1 MSQAS
6 RCVITLTCC
15 VHAAEPARELAWLR
29 MDEPPYGSTAE
40 RKRKI
45 LTVQRLLARRRID
58 SWSPRLVWIFGF
70 LDRHN
75 NEERALPPLK
85 KKTSR
90 GAVRGGYLDDPPF
103 EDPLNEHF
111 SHSSGVTLYNS
122 EIRIFMTDVEV
133 KERFEVSMACDL
145 FFFFVSSLGRGWLWT
160 NVV

>member
-1 MSQAS
+1 
-6 RCVITLTCC
+6 
-15 VHAAEPARELAWLR
+15 
-29 MDEPPYGSTAE
+29 MDEQVAYGSTAE

-45 LTVQRLLARRRID
+45 LTVQRLLARRQID
-58 SWSPRLVWIFGF
+58 SWRPRLVWIFGF

-75 NEERALPPLK
+75 NEERALPPL

-111 SHSSGVTLYNS
+111 SRSSGVTWCNR
-122 EIRIFMTDVEV
+122 EIRIFRTDVEV

-145 FFFFVSSLGRGWLWT
+145 FFFFSVPMSRLVMDECSLNG
-160 NVV
+160 